1 MNNPIE
7 MLAGDV
13 NLSNN
18 ERFISV
24 TGGIALVLAG
34 IKHFNDKRAMSIT
47 ELLTGAA
54 LLLRGAT
61 GHCPVTEVVNR
72 KKMMK
77 SELVEE
83 A

>member
-1 MNNPIE
+1 MNNTIE
-7 MLAGDV
+7 IVAGDV

-18 ERFISV
+18 ERLISV
-24 TGGIALVLAG
+24 AGGIALVLAG

-47 ELLTGAA
+47 ELFTGVA
-54 LLLRGAT
+54 LLLRGGT

-72 KKMMK
+72 KKMIR